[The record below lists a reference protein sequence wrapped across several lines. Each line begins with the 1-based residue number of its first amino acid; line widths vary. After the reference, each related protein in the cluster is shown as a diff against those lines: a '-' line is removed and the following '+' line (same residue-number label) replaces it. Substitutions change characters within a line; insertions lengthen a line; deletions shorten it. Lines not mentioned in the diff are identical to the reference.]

1 MPTVTGGRRRMPH
14 LLSGEKCE
22 MYEKILVRCIHNA
35 YNKYKRSD
43 IISIVA
49 ADYLGFEEK

>member
-1 MPTVTGGRRRMPH
+1 
-14 LLSGEKCE
+14 